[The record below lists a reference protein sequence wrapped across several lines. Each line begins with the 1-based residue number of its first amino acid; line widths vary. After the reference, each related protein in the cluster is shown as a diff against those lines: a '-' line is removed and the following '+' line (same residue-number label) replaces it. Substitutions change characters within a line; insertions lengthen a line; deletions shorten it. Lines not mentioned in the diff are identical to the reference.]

1 MFSELRDIMDIYEV
15 EQNEIVEAEKIMGI
29 TFPDDLRKFY
39 QEMGYGFVKNEI
51 RAINRLID
59 PLGCSDIR
67 MREDIYEYDPD
78 LEMYEIYEENSLIFF
93 EVNEGVYVSIG
104 LNDGKIYFTDKVIAE
119 SLFEF
124 LQKSVDP
131 DYWTGN

>member
-59 PLGCSDIR
+59 PLSCSDIR